1 MNRFSGLTFR
11 RRITSWGGGT
21 RPGGLTWPGIT
32 LALLLAAAL
41 LFLALTACGSD
52 AAAKPTPPSS
62 VSAAPAEPP
71 PPSPP
76 SDSPAAASP
85 VVHTGNGA
93 GPAAGAAAPPNPAPP
108 NPAPQSDT
116 PAPTPAPAQAN
127 TPTPGEIAAA
137 YETALINLYRDALP
151 SIVKIQVSVTPGET
165 ALPPQFEDFRPRGE
179 GSGFVWDDKGHVVT
193 NHHVIDEAEE
203 IAVFFADG
211 TQTTATVVGSD
222 DDSDLAVIRLAET
235 PASVVPVRLGDS
247 SAVQV
252 GQLAVAIGAP
262 FGQEFTMTTGIVS
275 GVGRMISSQTS
286 QFSIPEVIQTDAAV
300 NPGNSG
306 GPLLDRLGRVIG
318 VNTQIIS
325 DSGVNAG
332 VGLAVPVNLVRRV
345 APALIQDGKYEYSWL
360 GISGSGLSRRM
371 AGILDLPEDTRGALV
386 LLVVDDSP
394 ADKAGL
400 RGSESTRTVDGA
412 EYPAGGDVITAIDGN
427 RVTDMTDLIAY
438 LTNETVPGD
447 KVELTV
453 IRSDGKE
460 VQLEVTLGARP
471 E

>member
-1 MNRFSGLTFR
+1 MGSTPSKEWL
-11 RRITSWGGGT
+11 I
-21 RPGGLTWPGIT
+21 GI
-32 LALLLAAAL
+32 
-41 LFLALTACGSD
+41 
-52 AAAKPTPPSS
+52 
-62 VSAAPAEPP
+62 
-71 PPSPP
+71 
-76 SDSPAAASP
+76 
-85 VVHTGNGA
+85 
-93 GPAAGAAAPPNPAPP
+93 
-108 NPAPQSDT
+108 
-116 PAPTPAPAQAN
+116 
-127 TPTPGEIAAA
+127 
-137 YETALINLYRDALP
+137 YRDALP
-151 SIVKIQVSVTPGET
+151 SIVKIQVSVMPGET
-165 ALPPQFEDFRPRGE
+165 ALPPQFEDFLPRGE

-193 NHHVIDEAEE
+193 NHHVINDAAE

-222 DDSDLAVIRLAET
+222 DDSDLAVLRLAET
-235 PASVVPVRLGDS
+235 PASAVPVRLGDS

-286 QFSIPEVIQTDAAV
+286 QFSVPEVIQTDAAV

-360 GISGSGLSRRM
+360 GISGSGLTRRM

-400 RGSESTRTVDGA
+400 RGSETTRTVD
-412 EYPAGGDVITAIDGN
+412 EVDYPAGGDVITAIDDN
-427 RVTDMTDLIAY
+427 PVTDMTDLIAY

-447 KVELTV
+447 QVALTV

-460 VQLEVTLGARP
+460 ARLEVTLGARP

>member
-1 MNRFSGLTFR
+1 MNRFSGLTLR
-11 RRITSWGGGT
+11 RSLTSGGGGA

-62 VSAAPAEPP
+62 VSAAAGTPPAAPP
-71 PPSPP
+71 A
-76 SDSPAAASP
+76 DSPAAASP

-93 GPAAGAAAPPNPAPP
+93 GPAAGSAAAPP

-116 PAPTPAPAQAN
+116 PAPTPSPTNAN

-137 YETALINLYRDALP
+137 YESALISLYRDALP
-151 SIVKIQVSVTPGET
+151 SVVKIQVSVMPGET
-165 ALPPQFEDFRPRGE
+165 ALPPQFEDFLPRGE

-193 NHHVIDEAEE
+193 NHHVINDAEE

-222 DDSDLAVIRLAET
+222 DDSDLAVIRLEET
-235 PASVVPVRLGDS
+235 PASAVPVRLGDS

-286 QFSIPEVIQTDAAV
+286 QFSVPEVIQTDAAV

-345 APALIQDGKYEYSWL
+345 APALIADGKYEYSWL

-371 AGILDLPEDTRGALV
+371 VGILDLPEDTRGALV

-400 RGSESTRTVDGA
+400 RSSESTRTVDGA
-412 EYPAGGDVITAIDGN
+412 EYPAGGDVITAIDDN
-427 RVTDMTDLIAY
+427 PVTDMTDLIAY

-453 IRSDGKE
+453 IRSDGQE
-460 VQLEVTLGARP
+460 AQLEVTLGARP